1 MSDVRQ
7 LAEKRA
13 DAKIGFYK
21 KFIVYIAVNAFLA
34 VINVVY
40 TPQYLWV
47 LVPVFLWGIKIVI
60 EFLKAFVFP
69 DTFET
74 AKYREQKIQE
84 EMEILR
90 NKS

>member
-1 MSDVRQ
+1 MRDIRK

-21 KFIVYIAVNAFLA
+21 KFMVYIAVNAFLA
-34 VINVVY
+34 IINAVY

-47 LVPVFLWGIKIVI
+47 LFTVVLWGFGILI

-74 AKYREQKIQE
+74 ENYREQKIRE
-84 EMEILR
+84 EMEKLR
-90 NKS
+90 N

>member
-1 MSDVRQ
+1 MSGIRK

-21 KFIVYIAVNAFLA
+21 KFMVYIAVNAFLA
-34 VINVVY
+34 VINAVY

-47 LVPVFLWGIKIVI
+47 LFPAFLWGIGILI
-60 EFLKAFVFP
+60 EFLKVFVFQ

-74 AKYREQKIQE
+74 ENYREQKIRE
-84 EMEILR
+84 EMEKLR
-90 NKS
+90 N